1 MNSDKLGR
9 LIALA
14 AIITA
19 FILMLGYAAFADEL
33 PDQTIFQKPD
43 FNVITSNNFDENLAP
58 ANLAGNQYVN
68 KCDSD
73 AVKKRAHKWGFM
85 GYQKSLDVEMQTA
98 LLNTCEKLAQTDP
111 AQAVACIREFG
122 DQQRE
127 QRKDAANGITNGIN
141 ASSLGLQVIN
151 GFIRKR

>member
-1 MNSDKLGR
+1 MSLDKLNR
-9 LIALA
+9 LIAL
-14 AIITA
+14 IVLVVL
-19 FILMLGYAAFADEL
+19 ILFVLGCAAFADEL
-33 PDQTIFQKPD
+33 PDQTTFQNPD
-43 FNVITSNNFDENLAP
+43 FNVINNFDETLAP
-58 ANLAGNQYVN
+58 ANLAGNHYVG

-85 GYQKSLDVEMQTA
+85 GYQKSLDVQMQTA
-98 LLNTCEKLAQTDP
+98 LLTTCEKLAETDP

-122 DQQRE
+122 DQERE
-127 QRKDAANGITNGIN
+127 RRKDAASGIVSGIN

>member
-1 MNSDKLGR
+1 MSLDKLGR

-43 FNVITSNNFDENLAP
+43 FNVITNNNFDENLAP

-85 GYQKSLDVEMQTA
+85 GYQKSLDVQMQGKCYS
-98 LLNTCEKLAQTDP
+98 TCELIAQTSPND
-111 AQAVACIREFG
+111 AVTCIRECG

-127 QRKDAANGITNGIN
+127 QRNDAANGITNGIN